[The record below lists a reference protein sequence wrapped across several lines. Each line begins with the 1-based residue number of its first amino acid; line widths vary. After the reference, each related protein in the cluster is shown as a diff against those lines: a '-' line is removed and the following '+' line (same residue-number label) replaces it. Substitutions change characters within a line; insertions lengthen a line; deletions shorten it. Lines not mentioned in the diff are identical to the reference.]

1 MRGGF
6 AHGAK
11 PGFHAGFRPGFHHR
25 FFGPPFG
32 PGPRIVD
39 PRFNRSGFGRFDQ
52 FDRFEDRFERRLQR
66 RFFDPRFS
74 QGFFP
79 GFGFPF

>member
-6 AHGAK
+6 AHGAH
-11 PGFHAGFRPGFHHR
+11 PAFHPGFRPGFHHR
-25 FFGPPFG
+25 FFGAPFG

-39 PRFNRSGFGRFDQ
+39 PRFNRFDFGR
-52 FDRFEDRFERRLQR
+52 FDRFEDRFERRFHRGFL
-66 RFFDPRFS
+66 DPRFGL
-74 QGFFP
+74 GFFP